1 MKVIDSAG
9 PSGGASAAPRAREI
23 GRPQAR
29 RIAIAAQGLAAPR
42 PSGPVTMRHI
52 GSLLGRIGLL
62 QIDSVNVVAR
72 AHLLP
77 VFARLGPYDVALLDR
92 ASGRAPRRLVE
103 YWAHEAS
110 VVPPRTRER
119 LRWGMDRLADGVHVR
134 RLRAEHPEVLAA
146 VRSLLDE
153 RGPLTG
159 REVHSL
165 LEASP
170 AVQRDHWGWNW
181 TLAKQALEALFAVGE
196 VTSAGRTR
204 QFERRYDLTERVIP
218 SEIRESAPDNE
229 ADAVRE
235 LVRISLRGL
244 GIGSVRCIAD
254 YFRLSMAAVR
264 PALDDLVEE
273 GVARPV
279 TVRDWGPAYLDT
291 AAAVPRAVTARALL
305 APFDPLVFERTRLE
319 RLFDMHYR
327 IEIYTPAH
335 KRVHG
340 YYVLPFLL
348 GETLVGRVDLKA
360 DRAADALVVR
370 SAFAQPDAPADTA
383 EQLAHELV
391 DLAGWLDLSDV
402 TIAADPVG
410 GDLLGPLAGELR
422 ALG

>member
-1 MKVIDSAG
+1 MKATDSTVLPG
-9 PSGGASAAPRAREI
+9 TRIAAPHLRRMS
-23 GRPQAR
+23 RPQAR
-29 RIAIAAQGLAAPR
+29 RVAIAAQGLAAAR
-42 PSGPVTMRHI
+42 PSGPVTMRHL
-52 GSLLGRIGLL
+52 GSMLGRVGLL

-110 VVPPRTRER
+110 FVPPTTREL
-119 LRWGMDRLADGVHVR
+119 LRWRMEQMADTPRVR
-134 RLRAEHPEVLAA
+134 RLRGEHPRVLGA
-146 VRSLLDE
+146 VRELLAE

-170 AVQRDHWGWNW
+170 AVRREHWGWNW
-181 TLAKQALEALFAVGE
+181 TLAKEALEALFAVGE

-218 SEIRESAPDNE
+218 AEVSAAAPDTR

-244 GIGSVRCIAD
+244 GVGTVRCIAD
-254 YFRLSMAAVR
+254 YFRLPMAAVR
-264 PALDDLVEE
+264 PALDDLVEA
-273 GVARPV
+273 GAAQPV
-279 TVRDWGPAYLDT
+279 LVQDWGPAYLD
-291 AAAVPRAVTARALL
+291 AAATVPRSTSARALL

-348 GETLVGRVDLKA
+348 GETLVARVDLKA
-360 DRAADALVVR
+360 DRAADALLVR
-370 SAFAQPDAPADTA
+370 SAFAQPGAPASTA
-383 EQLAHELV
+383 EELALELGE
-391 DLAGWLDLSDV
+391 LARWLGLSDV
-402 TIAADPVG
+402 TVAPEPVG
-410 GDLLGPLAGELR
+410 GDLLGPVGAALATR
-422 ALG
+422 

>member
-9 PSGGASAAPRAREI
+9 PSGGGSAAPRVRELS
-23 GRPQAR
+23 RSQAR

-42 PSGPVTMRHI
+42 PTGPVTMRHI

-110 VVPPRTRER
+110 FVPPWTREL
-119 LRWGMDRLADGVHVR
+119 LRWRMDRMADSGHVR

-165 LEASP
+165 LEGS

-218 SEIRESAPDNE
+218 AEIRAGAPDNE

-235 LVRISLRGL
+235 LVQISLRGL

-264 PALDDLVEE
+264 PALDDLVEA
-273 GVARPV
+273 GIAQPV
-279 TVRDWGPAYLDT
+279 TVREWGPAYLDT
-291 AAAVPRAVTARALL
+291 AAAVPRSVSARALL

-348 GETLVGRVDLKA
+348 GEQLVGRVDLKA

-383 EQLAHELV
+383 EQLAYELAV
-391 DLAGWLDLSDV
+391 LAGWLGLSEV
-402 TIAADPVG
+402 TIAAEPVG
-410 GDLLGPLAGELR
+410 GDLLGPLGAELHVAR
-422 ALG
+422 